1 LHSKQIDL
9 LFTINDSYRQKF
21 SVSEK
26 IYKGFVDL
34 FNDHNPLHIDDA
46 FAKDNGFRQ
55 KVMHGNILNGFLS
68 YFIGECLPVKNVIIH
83 SQEIQY
89 KLPVYLGDELTLE
102 ATVKDVHE
110 SVNTVELAF
119 RFLNN
124 ESKLVSKGKIQIGV
138 LL

>member
-1 LHSKQIDL
+1 
-9 LFTINDSYRQKF
+9 LFTLGDSYRQKF

-26 IYKGFVDL
+26 IHEGFIDL
-34 FNDHNPLHIDDA
+34 FKDYNPLHTDDT
-46 FAKDNGFRQ
+46 FAKNMGFQQ

-83 SQEIQY
+83 SEQIQY
-89 KLPVYLGDELTLE
+89 KLPVYLGDELTLDV
-102 ATVKDVHE
+102 TVKDVHE

-119 RFLNN
+119 RFLNG
-124 ESKLVSKGKIQIGV
+124 ESKLVSNGKIQIGI